1 MRLDTTC
8 SQFGVGLFFGTCTK
22 GQVLG
27 YMLVI
32 CVIKQKR
39 VFILVRGS
47 DLWNT
52 SDKTCIA
59 ATFRKSY

>member
-8 SQFGVGLFFGTCTK
+8 SQFGVGLFFG
-22 GQVLG
+22 L
-27 YMLVI
+27 YLVI